1 MNQALGMVEVKGL
14 VAAIQVA
21 DTMAKVAAVHI
32 EKAVKTKGAGWMTV
46 LITGDVGAVQAAVQ
60 AGELVAREKG
70 LLVSVKVIPRVAD
83 GVMDVFLG
91 NNEEEIK
98 EEKLEKAEEVVIEAV
113 KEIEKEV
120 EEIVEVEAAVVEKEV
135 EKKEATETK
144 KMKKN
149 EAKKE
154 QSKKNKN
161 KKD

>member
-98 EEKLEKAEEVVIEAV
+98 EEKLEKAEEIVIEVVEEKEV
-113 KEIEKEV
+113 KEIV
-120 EEIVEVEAAVVEKEV
+120 EIEAAVVEKEV